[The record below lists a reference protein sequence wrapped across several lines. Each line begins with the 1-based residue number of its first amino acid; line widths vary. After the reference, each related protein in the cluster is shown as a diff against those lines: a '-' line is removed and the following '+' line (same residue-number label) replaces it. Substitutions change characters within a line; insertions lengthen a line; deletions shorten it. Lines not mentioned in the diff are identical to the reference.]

1 MTRRREHSEIALGS
15 HDRAA
20 LCRMPLFQRLPE
32 TVRASLWSDARS
44 RWYRKGAVVF
54 EQGDRPSH
62 FFAVLSGWVK
72 LYRLQ
77 QDGTETVLEVFGPGQ
92 AFGEVAMYFSC
103 GYPATAELVVD
114 GRLASFPTASVV
126 KLLQECPDLAEALL
140 LDISAHL
147 ERFIDRVESDHCRTA
162 PQRLAHFLL
171 RFCPPNHPA
180 ETCASVELPY
190 PKQLIANLL
199 GMQPETFS
207 RAVAALKRHGVAI
220 DGKSFRIADPE
231 SLRRFVGE
239 HE

>member
-1 MTRRREHSEIALGS
+1 MALRDR
-15 HDRAA
+15 DRAA
-20 LCRMPLFQRLPE
+20 LCRMPLFERLPE
-32 TVRASLWSDARS
+32 TVRASLFNDARS
-44 RWYRKGAVVF
+44 CCYRKGAVVF
-54 EQGDRPSH
+54 EQGDRPTH
-62 FFAVLSGWVK
+62 FYAVLSGWVK

-77 QDGTETVLEVFGPGQ
+77 QDGTEAVLEVFGPGQ

-114 GRLASFPTASVV
+114 GRLAAFPTATVV
-126 KLLQECPDLAEALL
+126 RLLQQCPDLAEALL

-171 RFCPPNHPA
+171 PFCALEPA
-180 ETCASVELPY
+180 AGTCTSVELPY

-207 RAVAALKRHGVAI
+207 RAVAALKRRGVAFE
-220 DGKSFRIADPE
+220 GKRVRIPDPE
-231 SLRRFVGE
+231 ALRRFVGE
-239 HE
+239 DC